1 MISQIPVYV
10 FEAVVPIQN
19 QMTLVEGPQPGDT
32 EIDHITKVPIIL
44 TKRNRTYFLPV
55 GVCLGFMSA
64 FLK

>member
-44 TKRNRTYFLPV
+44 T
-55 GVCLGFMSA
+55 
-64 FLK
+64 